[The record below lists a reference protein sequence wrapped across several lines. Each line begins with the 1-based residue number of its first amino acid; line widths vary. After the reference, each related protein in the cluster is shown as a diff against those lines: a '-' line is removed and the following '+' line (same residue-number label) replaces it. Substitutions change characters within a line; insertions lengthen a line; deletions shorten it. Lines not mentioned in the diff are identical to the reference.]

1 MPRRNKRKAKGAEPG
16 TLGAG
21 GGKGGPG
28 ENWGG
33 EHMRQAP
40 TPLIAV
46 NPDRT
51 LIAVAFG
58 TEVRVY
64 DTETGA
70 LATLASVCAFD
81 AAAAA
86 AREGGAEAPD
96 ASRWHTDAI
105 RALRF
110 DSTGASMCTAGD
122 DKLARVWRVEK
133 ADVTTPASAGVV
145 PSPRTLTCVR
155 CARLPKKACAA
166 AFFSA
171 ADGAVAA
178 FADKFGDVHGLPVTE
193 TQFKG
198 GEDKTTFDEATY
210 LLGHCCSIITD
221 ACAVTGETKRLLA
234 TADRDFKIRVARLPD
249 TTSTILNPEIGVPEI
264 QSFCHGHAAFVACVA
279 AVPSNVGDAY
289 VVSGGGDGA
298 AKLWRC
304 EDGEEAGSV
313 TLAPPR
319 PKKVEESPAG
329 DDDDDGDDE
338 KGVSEKGKA
347 HVVMNSG
354 EAPREAVDAPAVVA
368 IAVAKNGDVY
378 ASVEERDGHV
388 AKLRVETR
396 RQGASAS
403 DDSRRL
409 SLELVEWVDLRGAGV
424 EGVPSSLHYDETS
437 KELVGVCERKCARR
451 DGDDGATTEAAV
463 FFALGGVD
471 AADASFDRARCSR
484 ALAVAGMAEASTGVS
499 LGDAMRKR
507 SYDEQRREER
517 KKQRNDFKSGGASL
531 SNL

>member
-1 MPRRNKRKAKGAEPG
+1 MPRRNKRKHKGAEPG

-40 TPLIAV
+40 RPLIAV

-86 AREGGAEAPD
+86 AREGGADAPD

-122 DKLARVWRVEK
+122 DKLARVWQVGAVES
-133 ADVTTPASAGVV
+133 DSTGASGASGAVA
-145 PSPRTLTCVR
+145 PRTLTCVR

-178 FADKFGDVHGLPVTE
+178 FADKFGDVHGLPVTV
-193 TQFKG
+193 TDRKHTKAHG
-198 GEDKTTFDEATY
+198 GAAAPDEMDESTY
-210 LLGHCCSIITD
+210 LFGHCCSIITD
-221 ACAVTGETKRLLA
+221 ACAPRSAEENATHSLLA
-234 TADRDFKIRVARLPD
+234 TADRDFKIRVARLPKD
-249 TTSTILNPEIGVPEI
+249 VATILDPDVGVPEI

-279 AVPSNVGDAY
+279 AVPAGQNASARI
-289 VVSGGGDGA
+289 VSGGGDGA
-298 AKLWRC
+298 ARLWRC
-304 EDGEEAGSV
+304 EDGAALGAV
-313 TLAPPR
+313 TLAAPR
-319 PKKVEESPAG
+319 ARPEGDATAEDTGILNPDDAEKKKEDVIA
-329 DDDDDGDDE
+329 
-338 KGVSEKGKA
+338 
-347 HVVMNSG
+347 SG

-368 IAVAKNGDVY
+368 VAVAASGVAY
-378 ASVEERDGHV
+378 AAVENRPGEL
-388 AKLRVETR
+388 AELRVR
-396 RQGASAS
+396 
-403 DDSRRL
+403 DDA
-409 SLELVEWVDLRGAGV
+409 LELVRWVPLPDGV
-424 EGVPSSLHYDETS
+424 DGVPAGLHYDETRG
-437 KELVGVCERKCARR
+437 ELLGVCEKTRPDGNAEAALFFAYAR
-451 DGDDGATTEAAV
+451 DGPAQKNADAG
-463 FFALGGVD
+463 D
-471 AADASFDRARCSR
+471 AAAR
-484 ALAVAGMAEASTGVS
+484 ALAVPGMDPGDGARPGVS

-507 SYDEQRREER
+507 GYDEQKREAR
-517 KKQRNDFKSGGASL
+517 KMQRKDFKSGGASL
-531 SNL
+531 SNA

>member
-86 AREGGAEAPD
+86 AREGGADAPD

-171 ADGAVAA
+171 ADGVVAA

-198 GEDKTTFDEATY
+198 EEEKTTFDEATY

-279 AVPSNVGDAY
+279 AVPAGQNASARI
-289 VVSGGGDGA
+289 VSGGGDGA
-298 AKLWRC
+298 ARLWRC
-304 EDGEEAGSV
+304 EDGAALGAV
-313 TLAPPR
+313 TLAAPR
-319 PKKVEESPAG
+319 ARPEGDATAASSVVKKKEDVIA
-329 DDDDDGDDE
+329 
-338 KGVSEKGKA
+338 
-347 HVVMNSG
+347 SG

-368 IAVAKNGDVY
+368 VAVAASGVAY
-378 ASVEERDGHV
+378 AAVENRPGEV
-388 AKLRVETR
+388 AELRVR
-396 RQGASAS
+396 
-403 DDSRRL
+403 DDA
-409 SLELVEWVDLRGAGV
+409 LELVRWVPLPDGV
-424 EGVPSSLHYDETS
+424 DGVPAGLHYDETRG
-437 KELVGVCERKCARR
+437 ELLGVCEKTRPDGNAEAALFFAFPR
-451 DGDDGATTEAAV
+451 DGGEKNADAG
-463 FFALGGVD
+463 D
-471 AADASFDRARCSR
+471 AAR
-484 ALAVAGMAEASTGVS
+484 ALAVPGMDPGDGARPGVS

-507 SYDEQRREER
+507 GYDEQKREAR
-517 KKQRNDFKSGGASL
+517 KMQRKDFKSGGASL
-531 SNL
+531 SNA